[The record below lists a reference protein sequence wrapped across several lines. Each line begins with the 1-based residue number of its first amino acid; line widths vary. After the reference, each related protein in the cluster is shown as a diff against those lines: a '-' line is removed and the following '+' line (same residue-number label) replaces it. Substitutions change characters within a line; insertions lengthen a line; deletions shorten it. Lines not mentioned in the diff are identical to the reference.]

1 LATVREIKRRIR
13 SIQNIAQVTRAMQAV
28 SASKMRRA
36 QDQALASRAYAD
48 DAWEMLTFLASQY
61 KTGEEVHPLLRER
74 EPVKAMA
81 LILITPDRGLCG
93 GLPTNMIRAA
103 MHFVREQT
111 VPVHLI
117 TVGRKGRDFMVRYGQ
132 RLHATFTGIP
142 DQPSM
147 VDITPIGRVV
157 LDDFLAAV
165 FDQVYLGYTDFIN
178 VLRHEPVIRRLLP
191 IVPAE
196 VSGWRAGGYIFEPDP
211 EAILGVILP
220 RFTQLQIYQA
230 VLEAQA
236 SEHSARMI
244 AMRNASENADELVG
258 SLTLTYNKAR
268 QEAITKEVMDIA
280 GGAEALAR
288 ARAVAG

>member
-1 LATVREIKRRIR
+1 LATVREIKRRIG
-13 SIQNIAQVTRAMQAV
+13 SIRNIAQVTRAMQAV

-36 QDQALASRAYAD
+36 EEQTLASRPYAD
-48 DAWEMLTFLASQY
+48 KAWEMLTFLASQY
-61 KTGEEVHPLLRER
+61 ATGEEVHPLLHER
-74 EPVKAMA
+74 ELVKAVA

-93 GLPTNMIRAA
+93 GLPTNMIRKA
-103 MHFVREQT
+103 MQFIRDQP

-117 TVGRKGRDFMVRYGQ
+117 TVGRKGRDFMSRYGQ
-132 RLHATFTGIP
+132 QLHATFAGIP

-147 VDITPIGRVV
+147 LDITPIGRLV
-157 LDDFLAAV
+157 LDDFLAGV

-196 VSGWRAGGYIFEPDP
+196 VTGWSAGGYIFEPNP
-211 EAILGVILP
+211 EALLSVILP

-244 AMRNASENADELVG
+244 AMRNASENADDLVG
-258 SLTLTYNKAR
+258 NLTLIYNKAR
-268 QEAITKEVMDIA
+268 QEAITTEMMDIV

-288 ARAVAG
+288 ARAMAG